1 MQLEIHQLDLKYA
14 ALRVTEPARQSR
26 LVASLSAHGQH
37 TPVVVVGSAESRYVL
52 IDGYA
57 RVAALT
63 TLAEDCVEAMLLELS
78 ETDALLWSHGLSAA
92 RSPSMLE
99 EAWLLRELIEGHG
112 KSMEELATVLGR
124 SVSWVS
130 RRLAL
135 VRVLPDSV
143 QLAVKEAVIS
153 PQAAMKYLVP
163 LARANGEQCERLVA
177 GLGAAGASVREMH
190 RLYVGWC
197 DGDEAARQRIAS
209 HPRLYLKVEDEMSR
223 PPATNIPAAGETLS
237 HDLEALA
244 GICRRV
250 RRQLRAGALA
260 RSSHAEREAAINAWR
275 QSELAFALLTRLME
289 EEIGDA
295 GSGHADS
302 HPRTSSR
309 GPRDA
314 HDRPQ
319 LAGFTQRGAGGD
331 TQSEC
336 RELSARA

>member
-1 MQLEIHQLDLKYA
+1 
-14 ALRVTEPARQSR
+14 
-26 LVASLSAHGQH
+26 
-37 TPVVVVGSAESRYVL
+37 
-52 IDGYA
+52 
-57 RVAALT
+57 
-63 TLAEDCVEAMLLELS
+63 
-78 ETDALLWSHGLSAA
+78 
-92 RSPSMLE
+92 MLE

-112 KSMEELATVLGR
+112 KSMDELATVLGR

-135 VRVLPDSV
+135 VRVLPDAV
-143 QLAVKEAVIS
+143 QQAVKEAVIS

-163 LARANGEQCERLVA
+163 LARANCEQCEQLVA
-177 GLGAAGASVREMH
+177 GLGKGGASVREMH

-197 DGDEAARQRIAS
+197 DGDAAAREHIAN

-223 PPATNIPAAGETLS
+223 PPATDIPAAGATLS

-250 RRQLRAGALA
+250 RRQLCAGALA
-260 RSSHAEREAAINAWR
+260 RSSRAERDATVNAWR
-275 QSELAFALLTRLME
+275 QSELAFALLSRLME

-302 HPRTSSR
+302 HPRASSR

-314 HDRPQ
+314 HDRQ
-319 LAGFTQRGAGGD
+319 ELAGLTQRGAHGD

-336 RELSARA
+336 RALPGRA